1 MPGDK
6 GGPGEGMGNCFFRSR
21 ADKRGMDAL
30 IVFIPELT
38 PVSRRGNVISIVVE
52 GEEDQEKA
60 ERERRPDG

>member
-1 MPGDK
+1 
-6 GGPGEGMGNCFFRSR
+6 
-21 ADKRGMDAL
+21 MDAL